1 MNEIHINSRRSD
13 LIGSNRLND
22 AKVMLTRA
30 IDLVQ
35 IVVTKPT
42 QTIQVH

>member
-13 LIGSNRLND
+13 LIGSKRLND
-22 AKVMLTRA
+22 AKVMLSRA

-35 IVVTKPT
+35 ILVTKPT
-42 QTIQVH
+42 RTIQVH

>member
-22 AKVMLTRA
+22 AKVMLTQA
-30 IDLVQ
+30 IDLVH
-35 IVVTKPT
+35 IVATKPT